1 MKNVRWYSV
10 VLLLVIVLSGFMYAR
25 SKMVSD
31 ESWFG
36 ATNADVKKVQVAFE
50 KGLPSLSGLVKEVKP
65 SVVNISTTT
74 VIRGPD
80 MQERF
85 PGQQNPF
92 KDFFG
97 NEFFEK
103 FFGDMPRREF
113 KHRSLGSGFIID
125 IKDREAFILTNN
137 HVVEKAS
144 SIKVKLSD
152 EKEYD
157 AKVVGK
163 DAKTDIA
170 LIKIEAKNGLPVAV
184 LGDSGKLE
192 VGDWV
197 IAIGNPFGLE
207 QTVTAGIVSAKGRV
221 IGAGPYDDFIQTDAS
236 INPGNSGGPLFN
248 LRGEVVGIN
257 TAIVSGGQGIGFA
270 IPINVAKE
278 MLSQLKLKGKVTRG
292 WLGVVIQKITPEI
305 AKSFGL
311 KESEG
316 ALVSDVMEH
325 SPAEKA
331 GIKRGDVI
339 ISFNGKNIKDMDMLP
354 RLVGATEI
362 GKQVKVVIRRDGK
375 DLEINI
381 VIDELKEEGVQASRK
396 PEVEKDYGLVVQNI
410 TPEIAKHLNI
420 KDKKGV
426 IVTDVQPKS
435 PAQDI
440 DIRSGDIIKEI
451 NKKPIKN
458 TIDFKDAMKRG
469 NVKEGIVML
478 VKRENTTFYIVLREE

>member
-1 MKNVRWYSV
+1 MRNRRWYLV
-10 VLLLVIVLSGFMYAR
+10 IILLVIVSLGFMYVK
-25 SKMVSD
+25 SKVFTE
-31 ESWFG
+31 ESWFD
-36 ATNADVKKVQVAFE
+36 ATNVNVKKVAFD
-50 KGLPSLSGLVKEVKP
+50 KGLPSLSELIKDVKP

-74 VIRGPD
+74 VFKGPD

-85 PGQQNPF
+85 FGQQNPF

-97 NEFFEK
+97 NDFFEK
-103 FFGDMPRREF
+103 FFGDTPRREF

-125 IKDREAFILTNN
+125 REGYILTNN
-137 HVVEKAS
+137 HVVEKAV

-152 EKEYD
+152 DKEYD
-157 AKVVGK
+157 AKVIGR

-170 LIKIEAKNGLPVAV
+170 LIKVDAKHNLPVAAF
-184 LGDSGKLE
+184 GDSEKLE

-248 LRGEVVGIN
+248 LKGEVVGIN

-278 MLSQLKLKGKVTRG
+278 MLSQLKSKGRVARG
-292 WLGVVIQKITPEI
+292 WLGVAIQKVTPEI
-305 AKSFGL
+305 AKNFGL

-316 ALVSDVMEH
+316 ALVSDVMEQ

-331 GIKRGDVI
+331 GIKRGDII
-339 ISFNGKNIKDMDMLP
+339 ISFNGKKIKDMDMLP
-354 RLVGATEI
+354 RLVGGTEI
-362 GKQVKVVIRRDGK
+362 GKQAKVVIIRDGK
-375 DLEINI
+375 NLEVNV
-381 VIDELKEEGVQASRK
+381 VIDELKEESVQSLKK
-396 PEVEKDYGLVVQNI
+396 PEVEKDFGLVVQNI

-426 IVTDVQPKS
+426 IVTDVQPGS
-435 PAQDI
+435 PAQNI

-451 NKKPIKN
+451 NRKPIRN
-458 TIDFKDAMKRG
+458 IADFKEAMKRG
-469 NVKEGIVML
+469 NVKEGIVLL
-478 VKRENTTFYIVLREE
+478 VKRENMTFYIVLREE